1 MPTYTLVWT
10 KPFARDAKRF
20 LRMHPDLTPRFRQIL
35 DRLAEDPFAPSLRL
49 HALQGNL
56 AGRYAV
62 SLTYAYRITLNL
74 LIAETEI
81 HLLGI
86 GTHDEVYG

>member
-1 MPTYTLVWT
+1 MYSLVWT
-10 KPFARDAKRF
+10 TQFARDAKRF
-20 LRMHPDLTPRFRQIL
+20 LRMHRDLEPRFRMIL
-35 DRLAEDPFAPSLRL
+35 DKLADNPFEPSLRL

-56 AGRYAV
+56 AGRYEV
-62 SLTYAYRITLNL
+62 SLTYAYRITLKL
-74 LIAETEI
+74 MIAESEI